1 MSKAL
6 SPKRQT
12 LAVNDEGHRLI
23 LNPKKPGK
31 RNAVALDMGKQV
43 GRAEESKK
51 DTDEGNVLQISPHK
65 IQRFVI

>member
-12 LAVNDEGHRLI
+12 LAVNEEGDRLI
-23 LNPKKPGK
+23 LNPRKATK

-43 GRAEESKK
+43 GRTDESKK
-51 DTDEGNVLQISPHK
+51 DMDEGNMLKLSPHK
-65 IQRFVI
+65 IQR

>member
-12 LAVNDEGHRLI
+12 LPVNEEGNQLT
-23 LNPKKPGK
+23 LNPQKVTK

-43 GRAEESKK
+43 GRTDESKK
-51 DTDEGNVLQISPHK
+51 DMDEGNMLKLSPHK
-65 IQRFVI
+65 IQR